1 MTTTGAP
8 SALRN
13 SRVLVASS
21 NEAFR
26 RQCIGSLEYEA
37 VDMEEAAGGA
47 DALAKLESEN
57 WGELLLDRRL
67 HDLDVDEV
75 IRIIR
80 VRHPHLL
87 VRLLDSNL
95 DLADSSNAPQ
105 AAPEAAIHAAPYAL
119 PQENTKSEQIF
130 VHGGAQP
137 LEVREPVES
146 ESGTDIPPSCVEPLP
161 GMMGG
166 GPGLEQIYQLA
177 RLVAPRLTTVLIT
190 GETGTGKE
198 LVARGIHQISLRAKS
213 PFVVVNC
220 AAIPEQLLEAEL
232 FGHARGAFTGAV
244 QSRLGRIHA
253 AHGGTLFLDEV
264 GELPLSM
271 QAKLLRFLQD
281 GEVQRL
287 GSSDV
292 FRMDVRVI
300 SATNVNLLRCVREKQ
315 FRQDLYYRL
324 AVFPLELPPLRH
336 RIEDIVPLAEHFL
349 ELLSGQSGVLV
360 KKLSPAV
367 FPVLRQHS
375 WPGNVRE
382 LQHAIERAFILAGNQ
397 RQLQPAYFSFPET
410 VSPSSETRPHGHG
423 PSSWFSDAR

>member
-1 MTTTGAP
+1 MAETHSGI
-8 SALRN
+8 RN

-21 NEAFR
+21 NESFR
-26 RQCIGSLEYEA
+26 RLWFGKPEYETA
-37 VDMEEAAGGA
+37 EMEEAAGGA

-57 WGELLLDRRL
+57 WSEVLLDRHL

-75 IRIIR
+75 LQIIR
-80 VRHPHLL
+80 ARHPHLL
-87 VRLLDSNL
+87 VRVVDSDFTAVDGHDAEEPLGRMAPAPCPSQTDLDREHSFQ
-95 DLADSSNAPQ
+95 Q
-105 AAPEAAIHAAPYAL
+105 AVVFTEDRPRRMGTIPL
-119 PQENTKSEQIF
+119 P
-130 VHGGAQP
+130 
-137 LEVREPVES
+137 
-146 ESGTDIPPSCVEPLP
+146 VEPLP
-161 GMMGG
+161 GMIGD
-166 GPGLEQIYQLA
+166 GPGLEQIYRLA
-177 RLVAPRLTTVLIT
+177 RLVSPRQTTVLIT

-198 LVARGIHQISLRAKS
+198 LVARGIHQISPRAKS

-244 QSRLGRIHA
+244 QSRLGRIHV

-292 FRMDVRVI
+292 FRVDVRVI
-300 SATNVNLLRCVREKQ
+300 SATNIDLLRSVHQKL

-324 AVFPLELPPLRH
+324 AVFPIELPPLRQ
-336 RIEDIVPLAEHFL
+336 RREDIIPLASHFL
-349 ELLSGQSGVLV
+349 DSLCEQTEYPS
-360 KKLSPAV
+360 KEISPFAAAI
-367 FPVLRQHS
+367 LRQYS

-382 LQHAIERAFILAGNQ
+382 LEHVIERAFILAGDD
-397 RQLQPAYFSFPET
+397 RQLRPAYFSLPET
-410 VSPSSETRPHGHG
+410 GLPVREI
-423 PSSWFSDAR
+423 